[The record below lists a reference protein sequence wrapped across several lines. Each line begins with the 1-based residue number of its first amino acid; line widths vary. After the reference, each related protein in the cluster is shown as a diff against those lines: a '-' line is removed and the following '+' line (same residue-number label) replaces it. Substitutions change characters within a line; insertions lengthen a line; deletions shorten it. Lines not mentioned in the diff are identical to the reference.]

1 MIFIKRSCAFKR
13 ILSTCLTNKKSWIV
27 EKGCYATVNRE
38 RKTKSY
44 LIAMKKLKFM
54 LLAVVTALV
63 FASCGTTRTVPITG
77 RKQNLLVSDEQVLSL
92 SNQEYSNFMK
102 SAKVSTNAANT
113 AMVKRVGQNLAT
125 AVQNY
130 LVNNGLQS
138 EIKNFSWEFNLVQN
152 KEANAFCMPGG
163 KIVVYEGLLPYT
175 QNEASLAIVLGHE
188 IAHAVAKHSAEQMSK
203 QIKNQYGTQ
212 ILGGVLQAAG
222 VSSTTTQLAQIL
234 AQKGLQF
241 RSLKYSRD
249 NETEAD
255 RMGLIFA
262 AMAGYD
268 PNVAVAFWQRMSQG
282 SSSNQNDMFSD
293 HPSDAKRIAAIKAEM
308 PEALKYYK
316 PATKISSTSK
326 TSSTKKKTTTKK
338 ASTTKKTSATKRKT
352 TRR

>member
-1 MIFIKRSCAFKR
+1 
-13 ILSTCLTNKKSWIV
+13 
-27 EKGCYATVNRE
+27 
-38 RKTKSY
+38 
-44 LIAMKKLKFM
+44 MKKLKFM

-102 SAKVSTNAANT
+102 SAKVSTDVANT

-125 AVQNY
+125 AVRNY

-249 NETEAD
+249 HETEAD

-316 PATKISSTSK
+316 PATKVSSTSK
-326 TSSTKKKTTTKK
+326 TSSTKKTTTKK
-338 ASTTKKTSATKRKT
+338 ASKTKKTSATKKKT

>member
-1 MIFIKRSCAFKR
+1 M
-13 ILSTCLTNKKSWIV
+13 
-27 EKGCYATVNRE
+27 
-38 RKTKSY
+38 
-44 LIAMKKLKFM
+44 
-54 LLAVVTALV
+54 AVVTALV

-77 RKQNLLVSDEQVLSL
+77 RKQNLLVTDEQVLSL
-92 SNQEYSNFMK
+92 SNQEYASFMK
-102 SAKVSTNAANT
+102 TAKVSTDATNT
-113 AMVKRVGQNLAT
+113 AMVKRVGQKLAT

-138 EIKNFSWEFNLVQN
+138 EVKNFSWEFNLVQN

-249 NETEAD
+249 NESEAD

-268 PNVAVAFWQRMSQG
+268 PNVAVSFWQRMSQG
-282 SSSNQNDMFSD
+282 NSNSNQSDMFSD
-293 HPSDAKRIAAIKAEM
+293 HPSDAKRIAAIKQEM

-316 PATKISSTSK
+316 PATTATS
-326 TSSTKKKTTTKK
+326 SSTKKTTSSSKKKTTSSSKKTTKK
-338 ASTTKKTSATKRKT
+338 STRK
-352 TRR
+352 